1 MATVTMENLMAAIM
15 QQNSR
20 FDKIEKVFEPIAN
33 RLDKMEQTQILF
45 QQVVE
50 QKFDKQEE
58 TNMRKMAEIEARIN
72 GLAGIEAGSTN
83 EPQGQGSATKRSRST
98 PTFGSSEG
106 FGGRPAASTSSSAS
120 TPSSLQNKRMP
131 KGRVIF
137 TTENHAMVK
146 KEDIVALAERIATD
160 ADLDSIPRRIVGGKL
175 AKTFSINFDTKDEVL
190 NLQYAKQFVASR
202 FKNGQWAE
210 ARVRGPDDAAGAA
223 GIKIF
228 INVDKEAV
236 QRRGDYA
243 WRSLRR
249 SIAAMRENVTGDARE
264 RTVAVGY
271 IGVARVRF
279 ESSSELF
286 HLSWLPHA
294 EKAFTE
300 AERRKLEREFD
311 AGGPSGTSWG

>member
-1 MATVTMENLMAAIM
+1 MASITIEQIGMLFDQKVGVKLNEFSTRIATIENTVAAGMAEFYSGMVEFKNALEAAQVEIAAI
-15 QQNSR
+15 
-20 FDKIEKVFEPIAN
+20 KG
-33 RLDKMEQTQILF
+33 KMECA
-45 QQVVE
+45 
-50 QKFDKQEE
+50 E
-58 TNMRKMAEIEARIN
+58 T
-72 GLAGIEAGSTN
+72 GHTN
-83 EPQGQGSATKRSRST
+83 EPQGQGSAAKRSRST
-98 PTFGSSEG
+98 PTSGSSDG
-106 FGGRPAASTSSSAS
+106 HGGRPAASSASSVS
-120 TPSSLQNKRMP
+120 TPSFVQGRRVP
-131 KGRVIF
+131 KGRAIL

-146 KEDIVALAERIATD
+146 KEDIIALAESIATD
-160 ADLDSIPRRIVGGKL
+160 ANLDSIPKHIVGGKL

-279 ESSSELF
+279 ESSTELF

-311 AGGPSGTSWG
+311 AGGPSGTAWG